1 MARKL
6 LIVFAAVLAVFAVS
20 PNLGNAQGRG
30 GGFHGGGFHGGGF
43 GFRDGGWG
51 WGSGWGSPGGA
62 GLGAR
67 AALLPALPP

>member
-6 LIVFAAVLAVFAVS
+6 LIVFAVVLGVFAVS

-43 GFRDGGWG
+43 RGGGWG
-51 WGSGWGSPGGA
+51 WG
-62 GLGAR
+62 
-67 AALLPALPP
+67 